1 MVIEALEPLHIL
13 HGSSL
18 FSRYLQSI
26 LLHRVTPSHLMLLLP
41 CAVQLRHIELKD
53 GGQGLEGF
61 QSGLLTLLDPLNGA
75 NAQAGKGGQ
84 LLL

>member
-1 MVIEALEPLHIL
+1 
-13 HGSSL
+13 
-18 FSRYLQSI
+18 
-26 LLHRVTPSHLMLLLP
+26 MLLLP

-53 GGQGLEGF
+53 GSQGLKGF
-61 QSGLLTLLDPLNGA
+61 QSGLLTLLDPLDGA